1 MNAILILSGIGV
13 FAAGFVVGVLF
24 SMYFTDEFYE
34 DLSKPNSENHKKTN

>member
-24 SMYFTDEFYE
+24 SMYFNGELNV
-34 DLSKPNSENHKKTN
+34 DLSKPNSVYD

>member
-24 SMYFTDEFYE
+24 SMYFCDEYKE
-34 DLSKPNSENHKKTN
+34 DLSKPNNDYD

>member
-24 SMYFTDEFYE
+24 SMYFNGELNE
-34 DLSKPNSENHKKTN
+34 DLLKPNSDYD

>member
-24 SMYFTDEFYE
+24 TMYFTDEFYE
-34 DLSKPNSENHKKTN
+34 DLSKPNSDYD

>member
-24 SMYFTDEFYE
+24 SMYFNGELNE
-34 DLSKPNSENHKKTN
+34 NLSKPNSNYD